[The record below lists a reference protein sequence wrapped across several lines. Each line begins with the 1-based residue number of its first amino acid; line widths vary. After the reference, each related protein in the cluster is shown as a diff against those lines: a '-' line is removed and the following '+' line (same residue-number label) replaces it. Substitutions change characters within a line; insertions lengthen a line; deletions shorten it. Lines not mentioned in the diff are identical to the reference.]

1 MLSIVFMTLLDLFDD
16 CEILFFSVEEGN
28 CVMDADIDVTGEIE
42 FFDGGVKFDV
52 IWFRELI
59 DVDIVD
65 SSDIVWVDIS
75 LVEVAV
81 SFGAGKFSFADVTA
95 LILHFR
101 HLKKRLELFFL
112 SSVLLIFLNS
122 LFVRPV
128 HLGCVQSLQ
137 EFQLIQF
144 IFFLFV
150 FLVFLTG
157 VWLRGWWCKQIEQIQ
172 AQSDFWD
179 VSQ

>member
-1 MLSIVFMTLLDLFDD
+1 
-16 CEILFFSVEEGN
+16 
-28 CVMDADIDVTGEIE
+28 MDVDIDVTSEIE
-42 FFDGGVKFDV
+42 FFDGGVKFVV

-65 SSDIVWVDIS
+65 PSVFDIVWVDIS
-75 LVEVAV
+75 WVEVGV
-81 SFGAGKFSFADVTA
+81 FFGAGKFSLADVTA

-112 SSVLLIFLNS
+112 SSVLLITLNS

-128 HLGCVQSLQ
+128 HLGCAQSLQ
-137 EFQLIQF
+137 ELQLIQF

-157 VWLRGWWCKQIEQIQ
+157 VWLERLMI
-172 AQSDFWD
+172 
-179 VSQ
+179 

>member
-28 CVMDADIDVTGEIE
+28 CVMDANIDVTGGIE

-59 DVDIVD
+59 DLDIVD
-65 SSDIVWVDIS
+65 SSVFDIVWVDIS
-75 LVEVAV
+75 WVKVGVFFDAV
-81 SFGAGKFSFADVTA
+81 KFSPADVTA

-101 HLKKRLELFFL
+101 HLKKRLDLFFL
-112 SSVLLIFLNS
+112 TTVLLIFLNC

-128 HLGCVQSLQ
+128 YLGCAQTLQ
-137 EFQLIQF
+137 ELQLIQF
-144 IFFLFV
+144 IFLLFV
-150 FLVFLTG
+150 FLF
-157 VWLRGWWCKQIEQIQ
+157 
-172 AQSDFWD
+172 FF
-179 VSQ
+179 

>member
-1 MLSIVFMTLLDLFDD
+1 MLSIILITLLDVFND
-16 CEILFFSVEEGN
+16 CEIIFFSVEEGN

-65 SSDIVWVDIS
+65 SSVFDIVWVDIFW
-75 LVEVAV
+75 VEVGV
-81 SFGAGKFSFADVTA
+81 FFDAGKFSPADVTA

-112 SSVLLIFLNS
+112 SSVLLITLNS

-128 HLGCVQSLQ
+128 HLGCAQSLQ
-137 EFQLIQF
+137 ELQLIQF
-144 IFFLFV
+144 IFFLFA

-157 VWLRGWWCKQIEQIQ
+157 VWLERLMI
-172 AQSDFWD
+172 
-179 VSQ
+179 

>member
-1 MLSIVFMTLLDLFDD
+1 MLSIILITLLDVFND
-16 CEILFFSVEEGN
+16 CEIIFFSVEEGN
-28 CVMDADIDVTGEIE
+28 CVMDADIDVTGKIE

-128 HLGCVQSLQ
+128 HLGCAQSLQ
-137 EFQLIQF
+137 ELQLIQF
-144 IFFLFV
+144 IFSLFC
-150 FLVFLTG
+150 FPGFFNRCLVERLM
-157 VWLRGWWCKQIEQIQ
+157 I
-172 AQSDFWD
+172 
-179 VSQ
+179 